1 MRVIIAGGGIGGLTL
16 AHGLARSGAE
26 VRVIE
31 SARRQDRLGTGITLL
46 ENALR
51 ALDRI
56 GLADPIVATG
66 SGWGVVSTRDAAGTV
81 LHEQE
86 LPKAYKP
93 GAPPAVGIMRTHLG
107 DLLEE
112 HATASG
118 ASIAFETTV
127 ERIEQR
133 DGAVSVAL
141 SDGETGTYDLLVAAD
156 GAYSRTRTLLF
167 GEDRRPVYSGQGVW
181 RYTIPRPADVHGLTL
196 HRTRDGAVVGA
207 LPLSEDDCYL
217 FYLENTA
224 EHVHMP
230 PDRLGELLRERLAPF
245 GAPMIRDAVDGMDA
259 SRHISFRPID
269 HVLLPAPWHQGRVV
283 LLGDA
288 AHAVT
293 PQLTS
298 GGGMAIEDAV
308 VLCEELDAHTDVEA
322 ALDAYGTRRAG
333 RVRPIY
339 EHSLAICKAEQ
350 DPAIPDEQT
359 VGIMMNG
366 YALLAQRF

>member
-1 MRVIIAGGGIGGLTL
+1 
-16 AHGLARSGAE
+16 
-26 VRVIE
+26 
-31 SARRQDRLGTGITLL
+31 
-46 ENALR
+46 
-51 ALDRI
+51 
-56 GLADPIVATG
+56 
-66 SGWGVVSTRDAAGTV
+66 
-81 LHEQE
+81 
-86 LPKAYKP
+86 
-93 GAPPAVGIMRTHLG
+93 MRTHLG

-118 ASIAFETTV
+118 ASIAFETTI
-127 ERIEQR
+127 ERVEQR

-141 SDGETGTYDLLVAAD
+141 SDGDSGTYDLLVAAD
-156 GAYSRTRTLLF
+156 GAYSRTRTQLF
-167 GEDRRPVYSGQGVW
+167 GDDRRPVYSGQGVW
-181 RYTIPRPADVHGLTL
+181 RYTIPRPADVNGLTL
-196 HRTRDGAVVGA
+196 HRTSDGEVVGA

-230 PDRLGELLRERLAPF
+230 PERLGELLRDRLAPF
-245 GAPMIRDAVDGMDA
+245 SAPMIRDAVEGMDA

-288 AHAVT
+288 AHALT

-308 VLCEELDAHTDVEA
+308 VLCEELDAHEDVEA
-322 ALDAYGTRRAG
+322 ALDAYGTRRAE

-366 YALLAQRF
+366 YALLAQPF